1 MPDTFEVDPLTRIE
15 GMGKIRVEIKDNQ
28 LQDLKF
34 QITVAPRFFEYLVT
48 GKRAEE
54 APRLTQRICGICYVS
69 HHLVSVKT
77 IENAWGVTPP
87 ETAVKLRRLMNAGG
101 FITSHS
107 LHSAFLA
114 IPDLVGLPAEGRN
127 FIALMGKYPEI
138 GKAAL
143 KIHAYG
149 NKVVQATGGRI
160 VQVVTSVPGGQ
171 TLQLKEQRRDELLE
185 EGKEVLELIK
195 AYADFV
201 FDIYEKDALTCSQF
215 PDVETNFMAIVGGK
229 DGHYDIYD
237 GDARIISGTGKQ
249 LARFHP
255 SRYYDYI
262 QEAVWSHSS
271 TKVPYYKPEGATGN
285 LRVGPL
291 ARLNVASGIPFP
303 VAAEY
308 EERYLKLF
316 PRTCLQVQ
324 GFNLA
329 RIPELIAA
337 QEEVLQMLEDPGITG
352 EDIRV
357 PVKSRGGEGAAFIEA
372 PRGVLTHH
380 YVIDDQGLIR
390 YANIMAPTTYNH
402 PLMQQDLY
410 ENAKLYAP
418 ELADPAKRAEAC
430 WRLEKIVRAYD
441 PCTSCSVHAVD
452 FDVAVDGGM
461 VEVKEVK
468 Q

>member
-1 MPDTFEVDPLTRIE
+1 MSEIVEIDPLTRLE
-15 GMGKIRVEIKDNQ
+15 GMGKIKVEIKDNE
-28 LQDLKF
+28 LHDLKF
-34 QITVAPRFFEYLVT
+34 QITVAPRFFEYLLT

-54 APRLTQRICGICYVS
+54 APRISQRICGICYVS
-69 HHLVSVKT
+69 HHLVSVKA
-77 IENAWGVTPP
+77 IEDAWGVTPT

-114 IPDLVGLPAEGRN
+114 VPDFVGLPADARN
-127 FIALMGKYPEI
+127 FIAFMSKYPDL

-160 VQVVTSVPGGQ
+160 VHVVSSVPGGQ
-171 TLQLKEQRRDELLE
+171 TLRLKEERRDELLK
-185 EGKEVLELIK
+185 EGKEVLQLIK

-201 FDIYEKDALTCSQF
+201 YDIYEKDNLVCRQF
-215 PDVETNFMAIVGGK
+215 PESETNFMALVSGPK
-229 DGHYDIYD
+229 DHWDIYD
-237 GDARIISGTGKQ
+237 GDAKIIGPTGKE
-249 LARFHP
+249 LVRFHP
-255 SRYYDYI
+255 SKYYEYI
-262 QEAVWSHSS
+262 QEAVWEHSS
-271 TKVPYYKPEGATGN
+271 TKVPYYKPEGMGGI

-291 ARLNVASGIPFP
+291 ARLNVAGSIPFS
-303 VAAEY
+303 VAKEY
-308 EERYLKLF
+308 QDRYLKMF

-329 RIPELIAA
+329 RIPELIAG
-337 QEEVLQMLEDPGITG
+337 QEEVLAMLEDPGITS

-372 PRGVLTHH
+372 PRGILTHH
-380 YVIDDQGLIR
+380 YVIDDNGLIR
-390 YANIMAPTTYNH
+390 YANILAPTTYNH
-402 PLMQQDLY
+402 PLIQQDLY
-410 ENAKLYAP
+410 ASAKEYAKQI
-418 ELADPAKRAEAC
+418 ADPEKRANAC

-441 PCTSCSVHAVD
+441 PCTSCSVHMID
-452 FDVAVDGGM
+452 FDVTVDGSV

-468 Q
+468 